1 MTENVEVYKI
11 LEMEKFIIV
20 ADDFGLSLNINRGI
34 EIGAGAGALSFASL
48 MVDEE
53 FVTDAVK
60 IAENNPGLT
69 VGLHVSVSKLLNIDE
84 DVWRGVRRKDLIKLI
99 SNRSLIKA
107 VSNDCQRQISKFFD
121 LGFAPTFINTH
132 FNHHILPPFFED
144 FADIAAAH
152 NFKYIRF
159 STKTPLLTH
168 PDIPIEEK
176 LPSMGKVLREKG
188 IAFSD
193 EYIAASF
200 HFFPPELKHEFTEIM
215 VHPTDAPDP
224 KGGPNAM
231 IYYLDLIKLLSWG
244 DYYKYLGYEEGYE
257 GLTSNGESK

>member
-1 MTENVEVYKI
+1 MYKI
-11 LEMEKFIIV
+11 LEMKKFIIV

-34 EIGAGAGALSFASL
+34 EIGAEAGALSFASL

-53 FVTDAVK
+53 FVADAVK
-60 IAENNPGLT
+60 IAKKNPGLT
-69 VGLHVSVSKLLNIDE
+69 VGLHVCISKLLNIDE
-84 DVWRGVRRKDLIKLI
+84 DVWRGVRRKDLMELVSK
-99 SNRSLIKA
+99 RSLIKT
-107 VSNDCQRQISKFFD
+107 VISDCQRQIAKFFD
-121 LGFAPTFINTH
+121 LGFTPTFINTH
-132 FNHHILPPFFED
+132 FNHHVLPPFFED
-144 FADIAAAH
+144 FAEISALH

-176 LPSMGKVLREKG
+176 LSGMGKVLREKG

-200 HFFPPELKHEFTEIM
+200 HFFPPELKDEFTEIM
-215 VHPTDAPDP
+215 VHPTAAPDP
-224 KGGPNAM
+224 KKEPNSM

-244 DYYKYLGYEEGYE
+244 DYYKYMGYEEGYE
-257 GLTSNGESK
+257 ELTSNGEGK